1 MDINIRTEGLT
12 ENHTRISLRYQSS
25 TKIEWKPSIN
35 QPTNNL
41 RSYTWTCRF
50 GCCLQWKRVLFTIK
64 KSQNQPPTILW
75 ILISVNFSIPK
86 ILSNLCMSRHII
98 RILNDMSQNPGCE
111 FPGYFGVVC
120 CIHNLSPDRYKT
132 VIKLQLS
139 IPRWNENDTGFK
151 MIGTIKNSFYSPITG
166 LMHAIKTYHI
176 MDIIEVR
183 TYRHGARDVQI
194 RSIPN

>member
-1 MDINIRTEGLT
+1 MDIEILEQKDWLKTTLGYL
-12 ENHTRISLRYQSS
+12 L
-25 TKIEWKPSIN
+25 SIN
-35 QPTNNL
+35 NL
-41 RSYTWTCRF
+41 QVISEVIPEPLDLGVVCNEKATKPASNYIVNPYF
-50 GCCLQWKRVLFTIK
+50 GQLFH
-64 KSQNQPPTILW
+64 SQNPVKH
-75 ILISVNFSIPK
+75 SVSK
-86 ILSNLCMSRHII
+86 LCMSRHII

-183 TYRHGARDVQI
+183 TFRHGARDVQI